1 MNRRFKHLGLT
12 FLTIV
17 ALSAVA
23 ASAALANPQFHLEME
38 DTTLTGGQIT
48 PNVLTTDLGAMECEV
63 VHYDG
68 TQGPFTSTT
77 LTLTPIFEK
86 CKIGGVNT
94 TVTMNGC
101 SYVFHLAQNTENYEA
116 KMGIEC
122 PAGQKFVIHTPECAI
137 TIPPQGPKAAV
148 TFTNENAAA
157 TRSLVIDLNIGG
169 IEYIEHGGACAS
181 ETEATANGTFVGQA
195 TVTGENAAQEHK
207 AIWVE

>member
-1 MNRRFKHLGLT
+1 MTLKLKALGLALLAAT
-12 FLTIV
+12 
-17 ALSAVA
+17 ALSAIGASA
-23 ASAALANPQFHLEME
+23 ASANPLFHIEME

-48 PNVLTTDLGAMECEV
+48 PNVLTTDLGEMECEV

-77 LTLTPIFEK
+77 LTLTPTFEK
-86 CKIGGVNT
+86 CKIGGINT

-101 SYVFHLAQNTENYEA
+101 SYVFHLAQNTENFEA

-148 TFTNENAAA
+148 TFTNENEAA
-157 TRSLVIDLNIGG
+157 TRSLIIDLNVGG
-169 IEYIEHGGACAS
+169 IEYVEHGAACAS
-181 ETEATANGTFVGQA
+181 ETEATANGTFAGQA
-195 TVTGENAAQEHK
+195 TVTGENAAQEHRG
-207 AIWVE
+207 IWVE

>member
-1 MNRRFKHLGLT
+1 MIPRFKALGLVL
-12 FLTIV
+12 F
-17 ALSAVA
+17 AAVA
-23 ASAALANPQFHLEME
+23 ISATLASAASANPQFHLEME

-48 PNVLTTDLGAMECEV
+48 PNVLTTDLGELKCETIK
-63 VHYDG
+63 YDG

-101 SYVFHLAQNTENYEA
+101 SYVFHLGENTENYEA

-122 PAGQKFVIHTPECAI
+122 PAGQKFVVHTPGCAI

-148 TFTNENAAA
+148 TFTNENEAA
-157 TRSLVIDLNIGG
+157 TRSLVIDLNVGG
-169 IEYIEHGGACAS
+169 IEYIEHGAACAS
-181 ETEATANGTFVGQA
+181 ETEATANGTFAGQA
-195 TVTGENAAQEHK
+195 TVTGENGEQVHK
-207 AIWVE
+207 GIWVE

>member
-1 MNRRFKHLGLT
+1 MNRSLKRIGLIVLGIAL
-12 FLTIV
+12 
-17 ALSAVA
+17 LSAIG
-23 ASAALANPQFHLEME
+23 ASPAMANPLFHIEME

-48 PNVLTTDLGAMECEV
+48 PNVLTTDLGELKCETV
-63 VHYDG
+63 NYDG

-77 LTLTPIFEK
+77 LTLTPTFEK
-86 CKIGGVNT
+86 CKIGEVNT

-101 SYVFHLAQNTENYEA
+101 SYVFHLQQNTENYEA

-148 TFTNENAAA
+148 TFTNENAGA
-157 TRSLVIDLNIGG
+157 TRSLIIDLNVGG
-169 IEYIEHGGACAS
+169 IEYVEHGAACAS
-181 ETEATANGTFVGQA
+181 ETVATANGTFAGQA

-207 AIWVE
+207 GIWVE